1 MVQVLSTRGIH
12 FDFPV
17 SVVGDQSVPGQGLS
31 GQAAHLS
38 SAPAFP
44 GFPGFSGNF
53 GGQSEAAAAWV
64 KGQG

>member
-1 MVQVLSTRGIH
+1 MVQVLSSRGIH

-38 SAPAFP
+38 SAPASP
-44 GFPGFSGNF
+44 GFLGTLVVR
-53 GGQSEAAAAWV
+53 V
-64 KGQG
+64 KPQLLG